1 MGNAFY
7 NWEFDITRGTEKTK
21 SSISFAE
28 LPLLNPSDWINIHQI
43 MVLKCEDYL
52 KPHIKVLKLLMQNYM
67 YELGKFDLVAANLMK
82 KISKKISK
90 KVEPIYCDYGIN
102 SDGLITKD
110 PWGIVVKVTVNETVK
125 FGHLMMTDLY
135 TLAPNHLRMLKQ
147 KIVAQNRNSEH
158 DKKEAYARIV
168 WYEAVRSKI
177 ITFFNFMKEHEE
189 EE

>member
-1 MGNAFY
+1 M
-7 NWEFDITRGTEKTK
+7 
-21 SSISFAE
+21 
-28 LPLLNPSDWINIHQI
+28 
-43 MVLKCEDYL
+43 LKCEDYL
-52 KPHIKVLKLLMQNYM
+52 KPHIKVFKLLMQNYM
-67 YELGKFDLVAANLMK
+67 HEMGMLDLVAADLMK
-82 KISKKISK
+82 RIPK

-102 SDGLITKD
+102 SDGQITKD
-110 PWGIVVKVTVNETVK
+110 PWGIVVKVTVNENVK

-168 WYEAVRSKI
+168 WYEVVRSKI
-177 ITFFNFMKEHEE
+177 ITFSNFMKEHEE